1 MTGVN
6 RRNFVA
12 ATGAGAV
19 AAVGGAAFPNSA
31 AAATRRPKAFRPPL
45 GPRVRVVSDND
56 YSGDPDGLYQLV
68 HHLLSPSV
76 DLRAVV
82 GSHLA
87 PGDGF
92 DSSDQTATNA
102 YQRAL
107 EVIKLLGRSKR
118 VPAYAGSNVA
128 LASRTEPRE
137 SAGAR
142 AIVKE
147 ALRTDTTLP
156 LFVTMGAGLTELASA
171 FLLEPKIAD
180 KLTAVWIGGPEY
192 AELGA
197 TPPPDASGIEY
208 NLNIDLLAAQV
219 VFNDSTIPLWQVPRD
234 VYRQA
239 LVSMTELLV
248 HVDRRGRVGRY
259 LYDSIAAIHRLA
271 GNAGLNI
278 GETYI
283 LSDSPL
289 VLLTALQSSFQADPS
304 SSEYALIKAPTINDD
319 GSYTARDSGRDIRVY
334 RRVDLR
340 LMFGDLFD
348 KLTVHDSGR

>member
-1 MTGVN
+1 MTAVN
-6 RRNFVA
+6 RRRFVA
-12 ATGAGAV
+12 AAGVGAV
-19 AAVGGAAFPNSA
+19 AAVGGAAVPGSA
-31 AAATRRPKAFRPPL
+31 TAATRQPQAFRPPL

-102 YQRAL
+102 YRRAL
-107 EVIKLLGRSKR
+107 EVIRLLGRSKR
-118 VPAYAGSNVA
+118 VPAYPGSNVA
-128 LASRTEPRE
+128 LASRTAPRD

-142 AIVKE
+142 AIIKE

-171 FLLEPKIAD
+171 FLLEPTIAD
-180 KLTAVWIGGPEY
+180 KLTAIWIGGPEY

-219 VFNDSTIPLWQVPRD
+219 VFNDSTIPLWQIPRD

-239 LVSMTELLV
+239 LVSMSELAV
-248 HVDRRGRVGRY
+248 HVDSRGRVGRY
-259 LYDSIAAIHRLA
+259 LYDSIDAIHRLA
-271 GNAGLNI
+271 GDAGLNI

-283 LSDSPL
+283 LGDSPL

-304 SSEYALIKAPTINDD
+304 SSQYALVKAPTINDD
-319 GSYTARDSGRDIRVY
+319 GSYSARTSGSDIRDY
-334 RRVDLR
+334 PQLDLR
-340 LMFGDLFD
+340 LMYGYHFD
-348 KLTVHDSGR
+348 KLTQHASRH

>member
-1 MTGVN
+1 MSGLN
-6 RRNFVA
+6 RRRFVA
-12 ATGAGAV
+12 AAGLGAIATAGAS
-19 AAVGGAAFPNSA
+19 AVPTTAE
-31 AAATRRPKAFRPPL
+31 ATARSRAFRPPL
-45 GPRVRVVSDND
+45 GPRIRLISDND

-76 DLRAVV
+76 EVRAVI

-87 PGDGF
+87 PGDPF

-102 YQRAL
+102 QQRAL
-107 EVIKLLGRSKR
+107 EVIKLLGQSKK
-118 VPAYAGSNVA
+118 VPAYPGSNRG
-128 LASRTEPRE
+128 LTNRTTPQE

-147 ALRTDTTLP
+147 ALRTDSTLP
-156 LFVTMGAGLTELASA
+156 LFVTLGAGLTELASA
-171 FLLEPKIAD
+171 YLLEPKIAD

-192 AELGA
+192 TQLEA
-197 TPPPDASGIEY
+197 TPPPGASGIEY

-219 VFNDSTIPLWQVPRD
+219 VFNDSTIPIWQVPRD

-248 HVDRRGRVGRY
+248 HVNRRGRIGRY
-259 LYDSIAAIHRLA
+259 LYDSISDINELA
-271 GNAGLNI
+271 GDAGLNI

-283 LSDSPL
+283 LGDSPL
-289 VLLTALQSSFQADPS
+289 VLLTALQSSFQPDPS
-304 SSEYALIKAPTINDD
+304 SSRYATIKAPRINDD
-319 GSYTARDSGRDIRVY
+319 GSYTAREDGRDIRVY
-334 RRVDLR
+334 TSVDVR

-348 KLTVHDSGR
+348 KLELHHNKHS